1 MKKKRVTSL
10 LLIIMLLTIFMFQ
23 LQNVSVLAVET
34 ESDEVSGYETV
45 ANNTE
50 FYIKNAN
57 SGQYLDLD
65 HGTDAN
71 NANIHQWKYNGQKN
85 QRWKFVRIG
94 TVGYD
99 CLYKIV
105 SVNSSTGRVVDV

>member
-23 LQNVSVLAVET
+23 LQIVSVLAVET

-57 SGQYLDLD
+57 SGQYLDLITALMPIMQIFIN
-65 HGTDAN
+65 G
-71 NANIHQWKYNGQKN
+71 NIMDRKIRDGN
-85 QRWKFVRIG
+85 
-94 TVGYD
+94 
-99 CLYKIV
+99 LYV
-105 SVNSSTGRVVDV
+105 